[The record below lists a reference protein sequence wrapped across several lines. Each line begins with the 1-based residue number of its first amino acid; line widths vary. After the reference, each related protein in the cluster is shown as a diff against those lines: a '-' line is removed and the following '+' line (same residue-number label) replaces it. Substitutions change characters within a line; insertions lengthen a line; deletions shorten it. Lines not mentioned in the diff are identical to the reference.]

1 MSGLAVVAVLYT
13 PGECAVV
20 LSRLQAAGIP
30 AFADSWYT
38 GTVAW
43 YLTVALGGF
52 RVLVP
57 AAELAA
63 AATLLAE
70 RGEDRPPPPAFS
82 RNRLLNAAIAIVPLL
97 VASVPPPARI
107 QGSYHPPAADARP
120 LPGDGETD
128 HETGG

>member
-13 PGECAVV
+13 PGESAVV

-30 AFADSWYT
+30 AFADNWYI
-38 GTVAW
+38 GTLAW
-43 YLTVALGGF
+43 HWTVALGGI

-63 AATLLAE
+63 ASTLLAE

-82 RNRLLNAAIAIVPLL
+82 RYRLLNAAIAIAALL

-107 QGSYHPPAADARP
+107 QGSYHPPAEGARP
-120 LPGDGETD
+120 LPRNGQTGHD
-128 HETGG
+128 TGG